1 MRGEINE
8 IENRKTIDK
17 INKIEINFWKIDK
30 IDKILARL
38 TKNKREYSNKI
49 RNERG
54 DIATDPTKT
63 QRL

>member
-38 TKNKREYSNKI
+38 TKNKREYSN
-49 RNERG
+49 N
-54 DIATDPTKT
+54 
-63 QRL
+63 

>member
-1 MRGEINE
+1 MKLRAVFLKDKQKRQTFRQSYQKKKK
-8 IENRKTIDK
+8 RKKEKEKKED
-17 INKIEINFWKIDK
+17 
-30 IDKILARL
+30 
-38 TKNKREYSNKI
+38 SNKI